1 LYLKINATVVIHRF
15 QMDDDFKSVKI
26 NTRHSLNE
34 YSVPDRYK
42 PFLDHVLI
50 PFSLIDERI
59 SALADKLQQKY
70 LDEDLVLVCVLKG
83 AFRFFSSLYDKLVRI
98 RSNCMGNLYYD
109 FVRLQSYVDSKS
121 TGVVQVGMFKP
132 SFRRKHIV
140 IVEDIVESGKTL
152 EKLNSL
158 VESYEPLSVRYVTLL
173 TKRMPERRFLEP
185 DFACFEIP
193 DLFIVGFGFD
203 YNEIFREMDHICVIR
218 ESAMTSMSFSTH

>member
-1 LYLKINATVVIHRF
+1 
-15 QMDDDFKSVKI
+15 MDDDFKSVKI

-158 VESYEPLSVRYVTLL
+158 VESYEPLSVR
-173 TKRMPERRFLEP
+173 RFW
-185 DFACFEIP
+185 I
-193 DLFIVGFGFD
+193 
-203 YNEIFREMDHICVIR
+203 
-218 ESAMTSMSFSTH
+218 